1 MEDDMG
7 NVTNFPRAGQGNAW
21 QGELDRGENG
31 PYATVA
37 NAVTV
42 LGCDEHVAGTVAYDD
57 FSHRIIVTRPPP
69 VAHSAA
75 KPAPGPYPRAIT
87 DTDVTLLQGYIQRT
101 YSIRISQQVAQQAVV
116 ADAETRRIHPV
127 REWLDGLVWDGVKRL
142 DAWLHSAFGA
152 NVDAYHQA
160 VGAKVLAAAVR
171 RVRDPGC
178 KFDHVMV
185 LEGEQGKG
193 KSRACAALFGTKWFT
208 DNLAHDLADK
218 DAQQG
223 MAGKWGIE
231 LAELNVLVRST
242 SQAAKAFFSRQ
253 VDYYRPSYG
262 RSFVERPRQCIF
274 IGTTNEFDYL
284 ADPTGNRRYWPVF
297 CDKADVE
304 WIADNRDQL
313 WAEAAY
319 AESLGEALWLDDEK
333 LRRKAT
339 AKQDNRVAE
348 DVWTPKIRDWIRRE
362 SKRNVRV
369 PDALEMALNLPPVQ
383 QNRSAEMRVA
393 NILRRN
399 KWMRHKYR
407 DDTGTSIV
415 AWFAPGEELPG
426 KGTRVPTVDTSE
438 DDDA

>member
-1 MEDDMG
+1 MDDDMG

-21 QGELDRGENG
+21 LGELDRGENG

-42 LGCDEHVAGTVAYDD
+42 LGCDETLAGIVAYDE

-69 VAHSAA
+69 PAFKGAA
-75 KPAPGPYPRAIT
+75 VPPGPYPRSIN
-87 DTDVTLLQGYIQRT
+87 DTDVTLLQGFIQRT
-101 YSIRISQQVAQQAVV
+101 YGIRISQQVAQQAVV
-116 ADAETRRIHPV
+116 ADAEMRRAHPV
-127 REWLDGLVWDGVKRL
+127 RDWLNGLLWDGTKRL
-142 DAWLHSAFGA
+142 DDWLHSAFGA
-152 NVDAYHQA
+152 PKDAYHQA

-178 KFDHVMV
+178 KFDHVLV

-193 KSRACAALFGTKWFT
+193 KSRACAELFGAKWFT

-253 VDYYRPSYG
+253 VDYFRPSYG
-262 RSFVERPRQCIF
+262 RTFVERPRQCIF

-284 ADPTGNRRYWPVF
+284 ADATGNRRYWPVW

-304 WIADNRDQL
+304 WIADNREQL
-313 WAEAAY
+313 WAEAVY
-319 AESLGEALWLDDEK
+319 AEALGETLWLDDER

-339 AKQDNRVAE
+339 AKQDSRMAE
-348 DVWTPKIRDWIRRE
+348 DVWTPKVRSWIRQE
-362 SKRNVRV
+362 KKRSVQV
-369 PDALEMALNLPPVQ
+369 PDILEMALSLPRAQ

-393 NILRRN
+393 NIMRRD

-407 DDTGTSIV
+407 DDGVSTV
-415 AWFAPGEELPG
+415 AWFAPGETLPG
-426 KGTRVPTVDTSE
+426 KGTTVPTVDTSD